1 MITVKNISARPFMM
15 PGDEDVMKRML
26 APGDSKEFE
35 VTPAIYSLVSAYQEA
50 GELVVTSGELVVT
63 SGELVNPDSDAD
75 DVTIDELRAEA
86 EELGVKVDARWKK
99 SRLQQEIEAAKAAS

>member
-1 MITVKNISARPFMM
+1 MM
-15 PGDEDVMKRML
+15 PGEEDVMKRML

-50 GELVVTSGELVVT
+50 GELVVTG
-63 SGELVNPDSDAD
+63 GELVNPDSDAE
-75 DVTIDELRAEA
+75 DVSIDELRAEA
-86 EELGVKVDARWKK
+86 EELGIKVDARWKK

>member
-50 GELVVTSGELVVT
+50 GELVVTSGELV
-63 SGELVNPDSDAD
+63 NPDSDAD

-86 EELGVKVDARWKK
+86 EELDIKVDARWKK

>member
-15 PGDEDVMKRML
+15 PGEEDVMKRML

-35 VTPAIYSLVSAYQEA
+35 VTPAIYSLVSAYQDA
-50 GELVVTSGELVVT
+50 GELVVT

-75 DVTIDELRAEA
+75 DVTIDKLRAEA
-86 EELGVKVDARWKK
+86 EELGIKVDARWKK

>member
-15 PGDEDVMKRML
+15 PGEEDVMKRML

-50 GELVVTSGELVVT
+50 GELVVTSGELV
-63 SGELVNPDSDAD
+63 NPDSDAD
-75 DVTIDELRAEA
+75 DVSIDELRAEA
-86 EELGVKVDARWKK
+86 EELGIKVDARWKK
-99 SRLQQEIEAAKAAS
+99 SRLQQEMEAAKVAS

>member
-15 PGDEDVMKRML
+15 PGEEDVMKRML

-35 VTPAIYSLVSAYQEA
+35 VTPAIYSLVSAYQDA
-50 GELVVTSGELVVT
+50 GELVVISGELK
-63 SGELVNPDSDAD
+63 NPESDVE
-75 DVTIDELRAEA
+75 DVSINGLRAEA
-86 EELGVKVDARWKK
+86 EELGIKVDARWKK

>member
-15 PGDEDVMKRML
+15 PGEEDVMKRML

-50 GELVVTSGELVVT
+50 GELVVTSGELV
-63 SGELVNPDSDAD
+63 NPDSDVE
-75 DVTIDELRAEA
+75 DVSIDELRAEA
-86 EELGVKVDARWKK
+86 EELGIKVDARWKK

>member
-15 PGDEDVMKRML
+15 PGEEDVMKRML

-50 GELVVTSGELVVT
+50 GELVVTSGELV
-63 SGELVNPDSDAD
+63 NPDSDAE
-75 DVTIDELRAEA
+75 DVSIDELRAEA
-86 EELGVKVDARWKK
+86 EGLGIKVDARWKK

>member
-15 PGDEDVMKRML
+15 PGEEDVMKRML

-50 GELVVTSGELVVT
+50 AELVVT

-75 DVTIDELRAEA
+75 DLTIDELRAEA
-86 EELGVKVDARWKK
+86 EELGIKVDARWKK
-99 SRLQQEIEAAKAAS
+99 SRLQQEIEAAKTTS

>member
-15 PGDEDVMKRML
+15 PGEEDVMKRML

-35 VTPAIYSLVSAYQEA
+35 VTPAIYSLVSAYQNA
-50 GELVVTSGELVVT
+50 GELVVISGELK
-63 SGELVNPDSDAD
+63 NPESDVE
-75 DVTIDELRAEA
+75 DVSIDGLRAEA
-86 EELGVKVDARWKK
+86 EELGIKVDARWKK

>member
-15 PGDEDVMKRML
+15 PGEEDVMKRML
-26 APGDSKEFE
+26 APGDSNSFE

-50 GELVVTSGELVVT
+50 GELVVTG
-63 SGELVNPDSDAD
+63 GELVNPDSDAD

-86 EELGVKVDARWKK
+86 EELGIKVDARWKK

>member
-15 PGDEDVMKRML
+15 PGEEDVMERML

-35 VTPAIYSLVSAYQEA
+35 VTPAIYSLVSAYREA
-50 GELVVTSGELVVT
+50 GELVVISGELK
-63 SGELVNPDSDAD
+63 NPESDVE
-75 DVTIDELRAEA
+75 DVSIDGLRAEA
-86 EELGVKVDARWKK
+86 EELGIKVDARWKK

>member
-15 PGDEDVMKRML
+15 PGEEDVMKRML

-50 GELVVTSGELVVT
+50 GELVVTSGELVNT
-63 SGELVNPDSDAD
+63 DSDSD

-86 EELGVKVDARWKK
+86 EEMGIKVDARWKK

>member
-15 PGDEDVMKRML
+15 PGEEDVMERML

-35 VTPAIYSLVSAYQEA
+35 VTPAIYSLVTAYQEA
-50 GELVVTSGELVVT
+50 GELVVTSGEQ
-63 SGELVNPDSDAD
+63 VNPDSDAD
-75 DVTIDELRAEA
+75 DVTIDELRADA
-86 EELGVKVDARWKK
+86 EELSIKVDARWKK

>member
-15 PGDEDVMKRML
+15 PGEEDVMKRML

-35 VTPAIYSLVSAYQEA
+35 VTPAIYSLVTAYQEA
-50 GELVVTSGELVVT
+50 GELVVT

-86 EELGVKVDARWKK
+86 EELGIKVDARWKK

>member
-15 PGDEDVMKRML
+15 PGEEDVMKRML

-50 GELVVTSGELVVT
+50 GELVVISGELK
-63 SGELVNPDSDAD
+63 NPESDVE
-75 DVTIDELRAEA
+75 DVSINGLRAEA
-86 EELGVKVDARWKK
+86 EELGIKVDARWKK

>member
-15 PGDEDVMKRML
+15 PGEEDVMKRML

-50 GELVVTSGELVVT
+50 GELDVI

-75 DVTIDELRAEA
+75 DVSIDELRTEA
-86 EELGVKVDARWKK
+86 EELGIKVDARWKK

>member
-15 PGDEDVMKRML
+15 PGEEDVMKRML

-50 GELVVTSGELVVT
+50 GELVVTSGELV
-63 SGELVNPDSDAD
+63 NPGSDAD

-86 EELGVKVDARWKK
+86 EELGIKVDARWKK
-99 SRLQQEIEAAKAAS
+99 SRLQQEIEAAKAVS

>member
-15 PGDEDVMKRML
+15 PGEEDVMKRML

-50 GELVVTSGELVVT
+50 GELVVISGELK
-63 SGELVNPDSDAD
+63 NPESDVE
-75 DVTIDELRAEA
+75 DVSIDGLRAEA
-86 EELGVKVDARWKK
+86 EELGIKVDARWKK
-99 SRLQQEIEAAKAAS
+99 SRLQQEIEAAKVAS

>member
-15 PGDEDVMKRML
+15 PGEEDVTERML

-50 GELVVTSGELVVT
+50 GELVVTSGELV
-63 SGELVNPDSDAD
+63 NPDSDAD

-86 EELGVKVDARWKK
+86 EELGIKVDARWKK

>member
-15 PGDEDVMKRML
+15 PGEEDVMKRML

-50 GELVVTSGELVVT
+50 GELVVTSGELV
-63 SGELVNPDSDAD
+63 NPDSDAD

-86 EELGVKVDARWKK
+86 EELGIKVDARWKE

>member
-50 GELVVTSGELVVT
+50 GELVVTSGELV
-63 SGELVNPDSDAD
+63 NPDSDAD

-86 EELGVKVDARWKK
+86 EELGIKVDARWKK

>member
-15 PGDEDVMKRML
+15 PGEEDVMKRML
-26 APGDSKEFE
+26 APGDSKEFQ

-50 GELVVTSGELVVT
+50 GELVVT

-86 EELGVKVDARWKK
+86 EELGIKVDARWKK

>member
-50 GELVVTSGELVVT
+50 SELVVT

-86 EELGVKVDARWKK
+86 EELGIKVDARWKK

>member
-15 PGDEDVMKRML
+15 PGEEDVMERML

-50 GELVVTSGELVVT
+50 GELEII
-63 SGELVNPDSDAD
+63 SGELVNPDSDAE
-75 DVTIDELRAEA
+75 DVSIDELRAEA
-86 EELGVKVDARWKK
+86 EELGIKVDARWKK